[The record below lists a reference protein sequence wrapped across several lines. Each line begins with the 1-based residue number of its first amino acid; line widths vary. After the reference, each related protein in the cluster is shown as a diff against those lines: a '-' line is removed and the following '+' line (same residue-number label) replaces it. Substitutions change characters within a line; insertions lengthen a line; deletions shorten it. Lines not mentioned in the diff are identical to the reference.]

1 LFIIN
6 FIVEVS
12 MLAISAVPGL
22 GTGVIGLFGEVGW
35 FGKGIVFILMG
46 FSVVSWAMI
55 LLKYQF
61 LRRAEKESHAF
72 LIFFRKTKNLD
83 DLIKHAESRKFSS
96 LATLFVEGYREAES
110 IIKSLP
116 DGKVTDEERP
126 LISQEIERSLK
137 ISTQDEIVY
146 MERYLAF
153 LGTTGTVGPL
163 LGLLATVWGI
173 MEAFYGIGLK
183 GAGDIGALAP
193 GLAAALINTSM
204 GLFVAIPAVIAY
216 NYFAEKIRG
225 IATRMDSF
233 SMEFLSFIERNLLR
247 RKT

>member
-1 LFIIN
+1 
-6 FIVEVS
+6 
-12 MLAISAVPGL
+12 MLAIAAMPGL
-22 GTGVIGLFGEVGW
+22 GMGVLGLFGETGW
-35 FGKGIVFILMG
+35 VGKGIVFILMG

-72 LIFFRKTKNLD
+72 LQAFRKTKKMD
-83 DLIKHAESRKFSS
+83 DLIKQAESKKFSP
-96 LATLFVEGYREAES
+96 LATLFIEGHREAES

-116 DGKVTDEERP
+116 DMKVTDEERP

-137 ISTQDEIVY
+137 ITTQDEIVY

-163 LGLLATVWGI
+163 LGLFGTVWGI
-173 MEAFYGIGLK
+173 MDAFYGIGLK

-193 GLAAALINTSM
+193 GLAAALINTIS

-216 NYFAEKIRG
+216 NYFADKIRD
-225 IATRMDSF
+225 IAIRCDSF
-233 SMEFLSFIERNLLR
+233 SMEYLSYLERNLLR
-247 RKT
+247 RKA

>member
-1 LFIIN
+1 MFA
-6 FIVEVS
+6 
-12 MLAISAVPGL
+12 LAAAPAL
-22 GTGVIGLFGEVGW
+22 GMGALGLFGEIGW
-35 FGKGIVFILMG
+35 VGKGIVIILLG

-72 LIFFRKTKNLD
+72 LAAYRKTKDIDEL
-83 DLIKHAESRKFSS
+83 LKHAESKKYSP
-96 LATLFVEGYREAES
+96 LATLFIEGLRETES

-116 DGKVTDEERP
+116 GGHVTDDERP
-126 LISQEIERSLK
+126 LISQEVERSLK
-137 ISTQDEIVY
+137 ITTQDEIVY

-163 LGLLATVWGI
+163 LGLFGTVWGI
-173 MEAFYGIGLK
+173 MDAFYGIGLK

-193 GLAAALINTSM
+193 GLAAALICTVS

-216 NYFAEKIRG
+216 NYFADKIRD
-225 IATRMDSF
+225 IAIRCDSF
-233 SMEFLSFIERNLLR
+233 SMEFLSYLERNLLR
-247 RKT
+247 RKP

>member
-1 LFIIN
+1 
-6 FIVEVS
+6 
-12 MLAISAVPGL
+12 MLAIAVMPGS
-22 GTGVIGLFGEVGW
+22 GMGVLGLFGETGW
-35 FGKGIVFILMG
+35 VGKGIVIILLG

-72 LIFFRKTKNLD
+72 LAAYRKTKNID
-83 DLIKHAESRKFSS
+83 DLTMHAESKKYSP
-96 LATLFVEGYREAES
+96 LATLFIEGLREAES

-116 DGKVTDEERP
+116 DGRVSDEERP

-137 ISTQDEIVY
+137 ITTQDEIVY

-163 LGLLATVWGI
+163 LGLFGTVWGI
-173 MEAFYGIGLK
+173 MDAFYGIGLK

-193 GLAAALINTSM
+193 GLAAALINTIS

-216 NYFAEKIRG
+216 NYFADKIRD
-225 IATRMDSF
+225 IAIRCDSF
-233 SMEFLSFIERNLLR
+233 SMEFLSYLERNLLR
-247 RKT
+247 RKS

>member
-1 LFIIN
+1 M
-6 FIVEVS
+6 EVT
-12 MLAISAVPGL
+12 MLAVSAIPTV
-22 GTGVIGLFGEVGW
+22 GTGVVGLFGEVTW
-35 FGKGIVFILMG
+35 FGKLIVFILMG

-61 LRRAEKESHAF
+61 LRRSEKESHVF
-72 LIFFRKTKNLD
+72 LMEFRKTKKIE
-83 DLIKHAESRKFSS
+83 DLFKLADEKKYSP
-96 LATLFVEGYREAES
+96 LATLFVEGYRKAES
-110 IIKSLP
+110 IIVTLP
-116 DGKVTDEERP
+116 DGLVTAEERP

-137 ISTQDEIVY
+137 INTQDEIVY

-216 NYFAEKIRG
+216 NYFSEKIRG

-233 SMEFLSFIERNLLR
+233 SMEFLSFIERNLFR
-247 RKT
+247 GKP

>member
-1 LFIIN
+1 
-6 FIVEVS
+6 

-22 GTGVIGLFGEVGW
+22 GAGVFGLFGETGW
-35 FGKGIVFILMG
+35 VGKGIVFILLG

-61 LRRAEKESHAF
+61 LGRAERESHAF
-72 LIFFRKTKNLD
+72 LSAFRKTKNID
-83 DLIKHAESRKFSS
+83 DLFKHAEAKKYSP
-96 LATLFVEGYREAES
+96 LATLFIEGYREAES
-110 IIKSLP
+110 IIKTLP
-116 DGKVTDEERP
+116 DGKVTDEDRP
-126 LISQEIERSLK
+126 LISQELERSLK
-137 ISTQDEIVY
+137 ITAQDEIVY

-163 LGLLATVWGI
+163 LGLFGTVWGI
-173 MEAFYGIGLK
+173 MDAFYGIGLK

-193 GLAAALINTSM
+193 GLAAALINTIS

-216 NYFAEKIRG
+216 NYFADKIRD
-225 IATRMDSF
+225 IAIRCDSF

-247 RKT
+247 RRS

>member
-1 LFIIN
+1 
-6 FIVEVS
+6 
-12 MLAISAVPGL
+12 MLAISAVPSMGM
-22 GTGVIGLFGEVGW
+22 GVVGLFGEVGW
-35 FGKGIVFILMG
+35 FGRGIIFILAG
-46 FSVVSWAMI
+46 FSIVSWAVI
-55 LLKYQF
+55 ILKYQF
-61 LRRAEKESHAF
+61 LRRAENESHAF
-72 LIFFRKTKNLD
+72 LQTFRKEKKIEEL
-83 DLIKHAESRKFSS
+83 LRYAESKRYSP
-96 LATLFVEGYREAES
+96 LATLFKEGYRGVDA
-110 IIKSLP
+110 IVKTLP
-116 DGKVTDEERP
+116 DNTVTAEERP

-137 ISTQDEIVY
+137 ITTQDEIVY

-216 NYFAEKIRG
+216 NYFSEKIRG

-233 SMEFLSFIERNLLR
+233 SMEYLSFLERNLLR
-247 RKT
+247 RKP

>member
-1 LFIIN
+1 
-6 FIVEVS
+6 
-12 MLAISAVPGL
+12 MLAISAVPGM
-22 GTGVIGLFGEVGW
+22 GMGVVGLFGEVGW
-35 FGKGIVFILMG
+35 FGRGIVTILLG

-55 LLKYQF
+55 ILKYQF
-61 LRRAEKESHAF
+61 LRKAENESHKF
-72 LIFFRKTKNLD
+72 LQVFRRTKDIEELMKQAD
-83 DLIKHAESRKFSS
+83 TMKFSP
-96 LATLFVEGYREAES
+96 LATLFTEGYRGAEA
-110 IIKSLP
+110 IIKTLP

-137 ISTQDEIVY
+137 ITTQDEIMY

-204 GLFVAIPAVIAY
+204 GLFVAIPAVIGY
-216 NYFAEKIRG
+216 NYFSEKIRG

-247 RKT
+247 RKP

>member
-1 LFIIN
+1 
-6 FIVEVS
+6 
-12 MLAISAVPGL
+12 MRALAVMPGS
-22 GTGVIGLFGEVGW
+22 GMGVLGLFGETGW
-35 FGKGIVFILMG
+35 VGKGIVIILLG

-72 LIFFRKTKNLD
+72 LAAYRKSKNID
-83 DLIKHAESRKFSS
+83 DLTMHAESKKYSP
-96 LATLFVEGYREAES
+96 LATLFIEGLREAES

-116 DGKVTDEERP
+116 DGRVSDEERP

-137 ISTQDEIVY
+137 ITTQDEIVY

-163 LGLLATVWGI
+163 LGLFGTVWGI
-173 MEAFYGIGLK
+173 MDAFYGIGLK

-193 GLAAALINTSM
+193 GLAAALINTIS

-216 NYFAEKIRG
+216 NYFADKIRD
-225 IATRMDSF
+225 IAIRCDSF
-233 SMEFLSFIERNLLR
+233 SMEFLSYLERNLLR
-247 RKT
+247 RKS